1 MIYIQLIYNLSML
14 IALSVLS
21 GFVGKK
27 EKIGQKQ
34 KSILQGVIF
43 GMVAV
48 VGMLIPVKYAPGII
62 FDGRSVVISL
72 CALFFG
78 PVSATISAALPAV
91 LRVFQG
97 GIGTLPGV
105 LVIVESAMLGLL
117 FHYFI
122 YKKKNTAPLHILFL
136 MGMLVHITMV
146 LLMLTLPA
154 DIAWDVVKSIGLP
167 VISVYPA
174 ATILIG
180 KIISDSLEKT
190 QFLAAIKESEEKYR
204 VLIENSHDI
213 IYTLSSEGI
222 FTFVSPAWTRLLG
235 HPTEQVL
242 NHSFQP
248 FVHPE
253 DLPACM
259 KFLQSMFS
267 AKPENSVIDYRV
279 KHSDGSWRWHS
290 TKAVSLRD
298 NSGNI
303 SGFLGI
309 ARDISDIKMVES
321 TLIESEEKFKSAVN
335 QMKLGMAVHEMIFNK
350 NGDPVDYRFTEVNP
364 EFEKMTGLKK
374 NELIGRTCLDVL
386 PKTEKFWIGTYGKVT
401 KEGVSVTFENYAS
414 LLKKWFR
421 VYAYKTRE
429 NEFAVV
435 FDNITER
442 KKNEE
447 ALNLKIKELNEMN
460 SVMVGREIKM
470 TELKEEIN
478 GLLKELG
485 REKKY

>member
-1 MIYIQLIYNLSML
+1 
-14 IALSVLS
+14 
-21 GFVGKK
+21 
-27 EKIGQKQ
+27 
-34 KSILQGVIF
+34 
-43 GMVAV
+43 MVAV

-386 PKTEKFWIGTYGKVT
+386 PKTEKFWIETYGKVT

>member
-27 EKIGQKQ
+27 EKIGDKQ
-34 KSILQGVIF
+34 KSVLQGVIF

-48 VGMLIPVKYAPGII
+48 IGMLFPVNFAPGLI
-62 FDGRSVVISL
+62 FDGRSVVISI

-78 PVSATISAALPAV
+78 PVSAIISAALPAV

-97 GIGTLPGV
+97 GVGTLPGV
-105 LVIVESAMLGLL
+105 LVIVESALLGLL

-167 VISVYPA
+167 VISIFPA

-180 KIISDSLEKT
+180 KIISDNLEKHRY
-190 QFLAAIKESEEKYR
+190 LASLKESEEKYR

-213 IYTLSSEGI
+213 IYTLNPEGI

-235 HPTEQVL
+235 HSTDQVL

-248 FVHPE
+248 FVHTE
-253 DLPACM
+253 DLPDCM

-267 AKPENSVIDYRV
+267 AKPENSVINYRV
-279 KHSDGSWRWHS
+279 THSDGSWRWHS
-290 TKAVSLRD
+290 TKAVSLHD
-298 NSGNI
+298 NSGKI
-303 SGFLGI
+303 AGFLGI
-309 ARDISDIKMVES
+309 ARDISDMKKAES
-321 TLIESEEKFKSAVN
+321 KLIESEEKFKSAVN

-350 NGDPVDYRFTEVNP
+350 NGDPIDYKFTEINP
-364 EFEKMTGLKK
+364 EFEEMTGLKK
-374 NELIGRTCLDVL
+374 TDLIGRTCLEIL
-386 PKTEKFWIGTYGKVT
+386 PKTEKFWIDTYGKVT

-414 LLKKWFR
+414 VLKKWFR
-421 VYAYKTRE
+421 VYAYKTRK

-435 FDNITER
+435 FDDITER

-447 ALNLKIKELNEMN
+447 DLNLKIKELNEMN

-470 TELKEEIN
+470 TELKQEIN
-478 GLLKELG
+478 ELLKELG